1 MRIGVDVKC
10 LRSNNSGIG
19 RYVVGLLGALG
30 RIDSGNDYVLFSP
43 RETGLAAPGPRF
55 RQVVAPRGSLW
66 EKAPGILWQQIAL
79 PGLLAKEKI
88 DVFWGPEQT
97 LPLRCG
103 IPTVLTVH
111 DFVHRRCPGTM
122 RRSVRLIVSTF
133 GERSI
138 GKADLVVANSDFT
151 RDELLRL
158 RPDFPAERLRV
169 VPCGV
174 DAAEEA
180 AETALPR
187 ERRLL
192 FVGSLEP
199 RKNLKNLVRA
209 LELLAAKGMRVPLLL
224 AGPAGWKNGDE
235 SGLLRSSPV
244 AEDVRR
250 LGFVDDAELRRLYA
264 TSAAL
269 VLPSFYEGF
278 GLPVLEALALGTPVL
293 ATKGSAMERVA
304 GICGRYFDAAAPE
317 SIAGTIEEF
326 LRADVPWRFTE
337 EQEAERRRIVERHRW
352 DRSARL
358 LLDAFGE
365 VAAGGAR

>member
-19 RYVVGLLGALG
+19 RYVVGLLGALQ
-30 RIDSGNDYVLFSP
+30 RIDSANDYFLFSP
-43 RETGLAAPGPRF
+43 GETGFATANPRF
-55 RQVVAPRGSLW
+55 RHVVPPRGNPW
-66 EKAPGILWQQIAL
+66 RKTPGIVWQQLCL
-79 PGLLAKEKI
+79 PRLLERERI

-103 IPTVLTVH
+103 VPTVLTVH

-122 RRSVRLIVSTF
+122 RRSVRLVVSTF

-158 RPDFPAERLRV
+158 RPGFPEERIRV
-169 VPCGV
+169 VPCGI
-174 DAAEEA
+174 DAPKDVLPE
-180 AETALPR
+180 LPR

-199 RKNLKNLVRA
+199 RKNLKNLVVA
-209 LELLAAKGMRVPLLL
+209 LELLAKRGLEIPLTVV
-224 AGPAGWKNGDE
+224 GPDGWKNGAE
-235 SGLLRSSPV
+235 NEMLRTSPV
-244 AEDVRR
+244 AGRIRR
-250 LGFVDDAELRRLYA
+250 LGFVDDVELRRLYA

-278 GLPVLEALALGTPVL
+278 GLPVLEALALKTPVL

-304 GICGRYFDAAAPE
+304 GICGRYFDAADPE

-326 LRADVPWRFTE
+326 LRTGEPWRFTE

-365 VAAGGAR
+365 AAAGVTR